1 MQGTGVPL
9 RNQQHTF
16 FFSGMLLI
24 SSILLACHEKEISC
38 YEVMNLCMNL
48 VPLFFLFTGGSFI
61 PVLSAVCLFFF
72 LNL

>member
-1 MQGTGVPL
+1 MQGVGVPL
-9 RNQQHTF
+9 RNQQHAF

-24 SSILLACHEKEISC
+24 SSLLLACHEKESSC

-48 VPLFFLFTGGSFI
+48 VYLFFLFTGGSYSCFERGL
-61 PVLSAVCLFFF
+61 PFF